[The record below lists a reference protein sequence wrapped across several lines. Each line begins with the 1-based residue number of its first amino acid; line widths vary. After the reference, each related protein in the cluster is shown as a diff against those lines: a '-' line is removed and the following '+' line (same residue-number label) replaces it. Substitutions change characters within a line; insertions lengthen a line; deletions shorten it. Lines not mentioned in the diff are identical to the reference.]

1 MGVLTAKLAQ
11 EGGVEMAGNTE
22 YKNKWQQENRE
33 RINLAVPKG
42 YKAKVKECADAAGD
56 SLNGYI
62 VKAIDEKMERDGL
75 KTE

>member
-1 MGVLTAKLAQ
+1 
-11 EGGVEMAGNTE
+11 MAGNTE

-42 YKAKVKECADAAGD
+42 YKAKVKERADAAGD

-62 VKAIDEKMERDGL
+62 VKAIDEKIERDGL